1 MGEYLERCSIPLNEC
16 NSSLLMQKTEV
27 KASLFLT
34 FSGLGIGNVSVVVL
48 AQAAHEGAVKL
59 SVIVTII

>member
-1 MGEYLERCSIPLNEC
+1 
-16 NSSLLMQKTEV
+16 MQKTEV